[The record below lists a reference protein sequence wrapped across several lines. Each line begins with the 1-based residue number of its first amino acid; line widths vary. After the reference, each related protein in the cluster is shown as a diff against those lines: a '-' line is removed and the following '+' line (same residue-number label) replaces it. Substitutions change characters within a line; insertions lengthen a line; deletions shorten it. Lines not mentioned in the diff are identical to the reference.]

1 MLEGRGAVAS
11 ITSSKIGQEKVFNGW
26 NTFIQL
32 RCGLESITNDRK
44 CVVFVGKLWTSENN
58 RRKSLER
65 KMAAL
70 EQCYFYR
77 HLSMFVDVCV
87 AQWWAERGIW
97 VHGWD
102 GIYQQQMHEHAQP
115 ISNPPPSSLFHS
127 WILGFKFFHQTT
139 HFCAHRMVQ
148 TSLTTRRYGWHACRS
163 KSQVYRNLI

>member
-1 MLEGRGAVAS
+1 MLEARGAVAS
-11 ITSSKIGQEKVFNGW
+11 ITSSKIGQERVFNGW

-115 ISNPPPSSLFHS
+115 ISTPPPHPFSQLNIRIQAFSPNNTFLRTSNGTDQFN
-127 WILGFKFFHQTT
+127 HQK
-139 HFCAHRMVQ
+139 V
-148 TSLTTRRYGWHACRS
+148 WVAC
-163 KSQVYRNLI
+163 LPL